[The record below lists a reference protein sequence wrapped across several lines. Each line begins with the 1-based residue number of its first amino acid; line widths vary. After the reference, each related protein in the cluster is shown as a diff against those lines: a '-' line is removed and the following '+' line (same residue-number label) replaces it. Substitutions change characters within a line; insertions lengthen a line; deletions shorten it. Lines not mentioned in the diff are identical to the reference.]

1 MATSTLKCPICQEDL
16 KDPRLLD
23 CIHSFCLECLELY
36 CRDAVEGDDKP
47 CPICRYEFQIPKD
60 GVAGLPV
67 RTHAH
72 EPFDGSQLRRKHYC
86 EIHKDERI
94 KVYCFVCKKNVCL
107 MCCIE
112 EDKCKTHKFE
122 RIEQVVEQFS
132 KSMDEDIGQITSSL
146 ECFRGVAAQLEAE
159 NNKALDNVKA
169 TEMEVQK
176 RSKEIK
182 QIVDQL
188 VDRRERELLQLLQ
201 SLKSAT
207 QKEVKSQKDTL
218 QLALSEM
225 ESFRTRSL
233 ELRSK
238 GSPSDITQAANDV
251 HERAKQLLQTYV
263 IPSEYHAPSYK
274 FTPGDIDENF
284 FGRVVEIG
292 DSGKC
297 FSS

>member
-1 MATSTLKCPICQEDL
+1 VLECPICLEVL

-23 CIHSFCLECLELY
+23 CIHSFCLKCLERY
-36 CRDAVEGDDKP
+36 CRDSVEGDDMP
-47 CPICRYEFQIPKD
+47 CPLCKHEFHIPKD
-60 GVAGLPV
+60 GVAGLPI
-67 RTHAH
+67 RTH
-72 EPFDGSQLRRKHYC
+72 DGSQLRRKRYC
-86 EIHKDERI
+86 EIHEDERI
-94 KVYCFVCKKNVCL
+94 RMYCFVCKKNVCL

-132 KSMDEDIGQITSSL
+132 KSMDEDIGQITSSI

-159 NNKALDNVKA
+159 NNKALDNIKA
-169 TEMEVQK
+169 TEMEVEK

-182 QIVDQL
+182 KIVDQL
-188 VDRRERELLQLLQ
+188 VDRRERELLQELQ
-201 SLKSAT
+201 SIKSAT
-207 QKEVKSQKDTL
+207 QKDVKSQKDSL

-263 IPSEYHAPSYK
+263 IPNEYHAPSYK
-274 FTPGDIDENF
+274 FTPGNIDELLRHQNF
-284 FGRVVEIG
+284 FGHVVG
-292 DSGKC
+292 VRDSGNAK
-297 FSS
+297 S